1 MKEETSAE
9 KKEGIRLYHGG
20 GGGGI
25 LDHDCWRSNVKKCLS
40 GSQ

>member
-9 KKEGIRLYHGG
+9 KKEGIRLYHR